1 MTLLEQFGAGVRA
14 RRIEMGLSQEKLAEF
29 AEMHRTY
36 MGGIERG
43 ERNLCL
49 VNIVKLSKA
58 LRLKPSEL
66 MKVVDDFAEEKS
78 DRFLL

>member
-1 MTLLEQFGAGVRA
+1 
-14 RRIEMGLSQEKLAEF
+14 MGLSQEKLAEF

-49 VNIVKLSKA
+49 VNIIKLSKA
-58 LRLKPSEL
+58 LQLKPSEL
-66 MKVVDDFAEEKS
+66 MKFVDDFTEEKS
-78 DRFLL
+78 D

>member
-29 AEMHRTY
+29 ADMHRTY

-49 VNIVKLSKA
+49 ENIVKLSRA
-58 LRLKPSEL
+58 LRLKQ
-66 MKVVDDFAEEKS
+66 VN
-78 DRFLL
+78 

>member
-29 AEMHRTY
+29 ADMHRTY

-49 VNIVKLSKA
+49 ENIVKLSRA

-66 MKVVDDFAEEKS
+66 MKVVDEFAEEKQ
-78 DRFLL
+78 